1 MEEVCERENCKQAL
15 KRVKA
20 NKGSAVWMEDH
31 SRVTSLSATTLA
43 SDPGTVAEWDLHAA
57 AGETGRNPEAGRRG
71 AEAWHPDGAGSIHPA
86 GGDAGSATQVGPDV
100 FRSQLRV
107 RPARSAQQALETAQ
121 QYMTDGHRW
130 VVDLDLEKFFDR
142 VNHDKLMARIAQRL
156 ATSGC

>member
-1 MEEVCERENCKQAL
+1 M
-15 KRVKA
+15 
-20 NKGSAVWMEDH
+20 WMEDH

-107 RPARSAQQALETAQ
+107 RPARSAQQ
-121 QYMTDGHRW
+121 YMTDGHRW
-130 VVDLDLEKFFDR
+130 VVDLDLEKLLDTASYCPRFMK
-142 VNHDKLMARIAQRL
+142 VVRIELVADQ
-156 ATSGC
+156 